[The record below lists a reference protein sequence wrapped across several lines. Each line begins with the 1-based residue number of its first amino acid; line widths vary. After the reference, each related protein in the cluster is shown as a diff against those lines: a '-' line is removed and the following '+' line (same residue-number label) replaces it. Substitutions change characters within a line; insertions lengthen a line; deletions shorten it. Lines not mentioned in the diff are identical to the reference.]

1 MVKLLD
7 EDHMQGLELNMVQ
20 EKEVE
25 HLQSKVEELVD
36 NKQMVLDKDYKH

>member
-25 HLQSKVEELVD
+25 LLHVRWRNWWIIPRWVRT
-36 NKQMVLDKDYKH
+36 

>member
-1 MVKLLD
+1 MGMVKLLD

-25 HLQSKVEELVD
+25 HLHSKVEELVD
-36 NKQMVLDKDYKH
+36 NTQMG